1 MILQVSIGHIV
12 PNGAAAL
19 DGRLQPGDEFIFID
33 NICVL
38 GSSHHRV
45 VELMAEAGQTGQ
57 VTLGVCRRKGG
68 SSVTGKGVKVIA
80 NSIAGVAQS
89 LLIILL
95 SECVWVPI
103 RKVVLLKS

>member
-1 MILQVSIGHIV
+1 MQFFCPSFIRCPVLQVSIGHIV
-12 PNGAAAL
+12 PNGAADL
-19 DGRLQPGDEFIFID
+19 DGRLQPGDEFIFVD

-68 SSVTGKGVKVIA
+68 SSVTGKGRR
-80 NSIAGVAQS
+80 S
-89 LLIILL
+89 
-95 SECVWVPI
+95 
-103 RKVVLLKS
+103 